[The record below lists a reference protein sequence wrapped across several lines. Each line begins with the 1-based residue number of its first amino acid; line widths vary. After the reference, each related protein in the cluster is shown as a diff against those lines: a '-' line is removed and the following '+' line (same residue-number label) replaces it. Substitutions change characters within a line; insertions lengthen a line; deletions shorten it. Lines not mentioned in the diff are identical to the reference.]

1 MVRAA
6 KAATERVLDL
16 PTHPGISTMC
26 RVACNPLRCACDSHE
41 IKNPLNV
48 ISYFLNSIS
57 LSAAANDSPPINGT
71 TENSV
76 FSAQFL
82 PDAIRCAQLLVCLL

>member
-1 MVRAA
+1 MVNAIERKRRNHFLFTRA
-6 KAATERVLDL
+6 KALVVQQQRQFVSLL
-16 PTHPGISTMC
+16 C
-26 RVACNPLRCACDSHE
+26 RE